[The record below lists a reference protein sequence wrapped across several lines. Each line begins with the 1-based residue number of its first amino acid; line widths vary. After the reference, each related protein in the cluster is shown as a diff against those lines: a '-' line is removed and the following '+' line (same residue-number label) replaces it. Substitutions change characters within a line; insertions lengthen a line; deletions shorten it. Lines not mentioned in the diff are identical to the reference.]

1 MCYFRLAACIA
12 GSQRFR
18 RNSHPISKMSR
29 IAKATL
35 FTVVLS
41 FFGALFPAHAQEV
54 NQGPMPAPPK
64 YEAKR
69 IPAVPHPGPPPIPVE
84 TIIQKFAANEDIAQK
99 VYDNYTFLQT
109 IRIEELSNPGGKFT
123 VLGESYLHPDGQR
136 FFRVLKPAQSDLK
149 FTSYTLEDVHAIIS
163 HPLFFLTSDEI
174 ANYNFLYAGQFKLDE
189 LNTYVFQVKPKMLS
203 RNHLLFQGVIYV
215 DDHDLAVV
223 ETYGKFV
230 SEIPPEEG
238 SKLPFTMFDVYRE
251 NFQDKYWLPT
261 YISSDD
267 YVTTK
272 DSGDLHI
279 RLVVHSTDF
288 KLSSAA
294 QPAPASPAPQPS
306 APAAPAPQAG
316 PPSPSAASQL
326 PDQPQPHR

>member
-1 MCYFRLAACIA
+1 
-12 GSQRFR
+12 
-18 RNSHPISKMSR
+18 MSR
-29 IAKATL
+29 ITKRVL
-35 FTVVLS
+35 FLVVLCCLC
-41 FFGALFPAHAQEV
+41 ALYLTRAQEV
-54 NQGPMPAPPK
+54 NQGPMPPPPK

-69 IPAVPHPGPPPIPVE
+69 IPSVPHPGPPPIPE
-84 TIIQKFAANEDIAQK
+84 QEIIQKFAANEDIAKK
-99 VYDNYTFLQT
+99 VYENYTFLQT

-149 FTSYTLEDVHAIIS
+149 FTSYTLEDVQAIVS

-238 SKLPFTMFDVYRE
+238 SKLPFTMFDIFRE
-251 NFQDKYWLPT
+251 NFQEKYWLPT

-267 YVTTK
+267 YVTSK

-288 KLSSAA
+288 KLNSAA
-294 QPAPASPAPQPS
+294 QPVPAASNPPGAQPPAQTAPPATAPQAEPSTAPQP
-306 APAAPAPQAG
+306 
-316 PPSPSAASQL
+316 PSSSSPL
-326 PDQPQPHR
+326 PDQPQPHRTN

>member
-1 MCYFRLAACIA
+1 
-12 GSQRFR
+12 
-18 RNSHPISKMSR
+18 MSR
-29 IAKATL
+29 IAKDAL
-35 FTVVLS
+35 FLVVLCS
-41 FFGALFPAHAQEV
+41 FCAGFSTRAQDD
-54 NQGPMPAPPK
+54 NQGPIAPPPK

-69 IPAVPHPGPPPIPVE
+69 IPSVPHPGPPPIPIE
-84 TIIQKFAANEDIAQK
+84 TIIQKFAANEDIAKK
-99 VYDNYTFLQT
+99 VYEDYSFLQT

-123 VLGESYLHPDGQR
+123 VLGESYLHPDGKR

-149 FTSYTLEDVHAIIS
+149 FTSYTLEDVQTIVS
-163 HPLFFLTSDEI
+163 QPLFFLTSDEI
-174 ANYNFLYAGQFKLDE
+174 ADYNFLYAGQFKLDE

-203 RNHLLFQGVIYV
+203 RTHLLFQGVIYV

-238 SKLPFTMFDVYRE
+238 SKLPFTMFDIYRE
-251 NFQDKYWLPT
+251 NFQEKYWLPT

-267 YVTTK
+267 YITTK

-288 KLSSAA
+288 KLNSSA
-294 QPAPASPAPQPS
+294 QPAPSTTPTPQSPASSS
-306 APAAPAPQAG
+306 APVATPAAPAPQASQLASPQ
-316 PPSPSAASQL
+316 PPSSSSQL
-326 PDQPQPHR
+326 PDQPQPHNPH